1 MSTFESD
8 DCRRFGK
15 RRLSNPL
22 RHCVRA
28 SLHHI
33 RQVRDG
39 QCAIAPKRSAPSAER
54 QLVSLKSYR
63 RNQEGIHLHFPQ
75 RHRCTHFLNVSRI
88 TARSFVAST
97 TPGSRASK
105 AKAIGRDLK
114 RTHGTLSIGLYR
126 RRFAS
131 TCGNGISISASLSA
145 SWMARYR
152 SLLMRTHSSNLS
164 IHARS

>member
-114 RTHGTLSIGLYR
+114 RTPHPDKEDPVHPKLRIRSGPYSHIFGRGDRTDTAFHL
-126 RRFAS
+126 
-131 TCGNGISISASLSA
+131 ISGGFI
-145 SWMARYR
+145 
-152 SLLMRTHSSNLS
+152 
-164 IHARS
+164 I